1 MEKFRLLA
9 AVFFVIISF
18 SAGSF
23 AQGNVLHYTL
33 GREFFANGNFDLAM
47 DAFRQ
52 VLSSFPNHGGA
63 HIGIGDVN
71 RAQGNLREAE
81 LSYRTALNLNPGLT
95 EAQMRLAQLFESQG
109 RIDEALVM
117 WQEAQVG
124 ANEEQRREVAQRID
138 ALINRRGQESAA
150 ARAATTTP
158 AAQQRA
164 AGTAAATAPARRQVN
179 ITPAA
184 RTHMDSAVFYYQRGI
199 RSANNTDLNRS
210 LEFIAMA
217 RRESPGFPLAYYY
230 AGLIRRRFGQ
240 NEMARVNFERATE
253 DPDLGFNAHF
263 YLGRILGD
271 LGRFQ
276 EAINHLERYIERTD
290 FAPGQVEARNLI
302 ERYRRMIEAE
312 LRENPPIDMR
322 AVIQSELRDDIS
334 LIPPQQNLSEIEVR
348 ITDIL
353 TMAIVDTISDEGQEL
368 LVGMRHFNN
377 REYDKA
383 IEVFR
388 RFMEKYPNRPSAGV
402 ALYNIAMCFFRLNNW
417 DRASREFANYMSRFP
432 RGNMFENAMFVSGVS
447 LRQQHKNNDAQR
459 VFNDYIRRFRNGGR
473 FVGKSYEFL
482 GDILAD
488 SDQQGKAIEAFR
500 QADALAANDEDRLHA
515 RFKMAEAYRRLT
527 NFTGAER
534 AYLSVIELGT
544 QINSDT
550 HLAEAHYRLADFY
563 YREKRWDEAG
573 RMYVTATRRFP
584 QHSDTPWGLYQ
595 IANIFYHTNR
605 FAEAIAA
612 YDLLRDRFPDNFWA
626 REAEFRRNDAV
637 WQHQYGRRGN

>member
-1 MEKFRLLA
+1 
-9 AVFFVIISF
+9 
-18 SAGSF
+18 
-23 AQGNVLHYTL
+23 
-33 GREFFANGNFDLAM
+33 
-47 DAFRQ
+47 
-52 VLSSFPNHGGA
+52 
-63 HIGIGDVN
+63 
-71 RAQGNLREAE
+71 
-81 LSYRTALNLNPGLT
+81 
-95 EAQMRLAQLFESQG
+95 
-109 RIDEALVM
+109 M

-124 ANEEQRREVAQRID
+124 ASEAQRQSIAQRID
-138 ALINRRGQESAA
+138 ALINRRTQETRQAQAVAPATTAQRQGQGQQQ
-150 ARAATTTP
+150 RAATTT
-158 AAQQRA
+158 AA
-164 AGTAAATAPARRQVN
+164 APARRPVN

-184 RTHMDSAVFYYQRGI
+184 RAHMDSAVFFYQRGI
-199 RSANNTDLNRS
+199 RSANNADLNRS
-210 LEFIAMA
+210 LEFIAKA
-217 RRESPGFPLAYYY
+217 RRESPGYPLAYYY

-253 DPDLGFNAHF
+253 DPELGFNAHF

-302 ERYRRMIEAE
+302 DRYRRMIEAQ
-312 LRENPPIDMR
+312 LRENPPIDIR
-322 AVIQSELRDDIS
+322 AVIQAEIRDDIN
-334 LIPPQQNLSEIEVR
+334 LIPPQENLSEIEVR
-348 ITDIL
+348 VADGL

-368 LVGMRHFNN
+368 LVGMRHFYN
-377 REYDKA
+377 REYDRA

-388 RFMEKYPNRPSAGV
+388 RFMENHPNRPSAGA

-417 DRASREFANYMSRFP
+417 DRASREFQNYMSRFP
-432 RGNMFENAMFVSGVS
+432 RGNMFESAMFFSAVS
-447 LRQQHKNNDAQR
+447 LRQQHRNNDAQR

-473 FVGKSYEFL
+473 FIGKAYEFL

-488 SDQQGKAIEAFR
+488 LDQQGKAIEAFR

-515 RFKMAEAYRRLT
+515 RFKMAEAFRRLT
-527 NFTGAER
+527 NFSAAER

-544 QINSDT
+544 QANLTT
-550 HLAEAHYRLADFY
+550 HVAEAHYRLADYY
-563 YREKRWDEAG
+563 YRTRRWEEA
-573 RMYVTATRRFP
+573 REMYVRATRRFP

-595 IANIFYHTNR
+595 IANVFYHTNR

-612 YDLLRDRFPDNFWA
+612 YDALRDRFPDNFWA